1 MRFALT
7 ADHRDFFNKNNF
19 IEFEEMLSS
28 DQAAALKTNVE
39 QVLAARLH
47 IPKEK
52 LAGRQSTQL
61 FQAGYD
67 LWRDNEIIK
76 KTEQKNAF
84 AALASELLQV
94 LPLRFAFDQY
104 VFASRGSDSPFSQ
117 SFTLQET
124 SCLFPLAGALILP
137 LEDMLQPLA
146 DFPLPL
152 KSGNGLFISPSLPI
166 PWPKLYSI
174 PNLCFIVIG
183 FAMKKT
189 LFRAD
194 TRDPHA
200 VNLKKLGYA
209 FNDFLKDSLHPLLIM
224 K

>member
-7 ADHRDFFNKNNF
+7 ADQRDFFNRNSF

-28 DQAAALKTNVE
+28 DQAIALKTNAD

-47 IPKEK
+47 IPKEN
-52 LAGRQSTQL
+52 LARQQSSAL

-67 LWRDNEIIK
+67 LWRDNEIVK

-84 AALASELLQV
+84 AALASELLQI

-104 VFASRGSDSPFSQ
+104 ILTARGSNSPFSQ

-124 SCLFPLAGALILP
+124 SCLFPLAGALILL
-137 LEDMLQPLA
+137 LEDVLQPFA

-166 PWPKLYSI
+166 PWPKLYST
-174 PNLCFIVIG
+174 PNLCFIAIG
-183 FAMKKT
+183 FAMEKT

-200 VNLKKLGYA
+200 VNLKRLGYV
-209 FNDFLKDSLHPLLIM
+209 FNDLLKDSLHPLLII